1 MNWDTIEGNWKQ
13 WKGNVKEKWGKLTD
27 DELDVIKGKKD
38 RLSGKIQ
45 EKYGIAKDVAE
56 KQLNEFQK
64 TLSQD
69 LKKAV

>member
-56 KQLNEFQK
+56 KQLGEFQK
-64 TLSQD
+64 SLTQD